1 MASQF
6 NIPLRDRSE
15 RARLI
20 STTPISRSMRVAII
34 AEWLSS
40 YAGSERVLEQMIACF
55 PEADVFAV
63 VNFLPEDER
72 GFLQGKVPKL
82 SFIQNL
88 PWARRHFRH
97 YLPLMP
103 LAVEQFDLSGY
114 DLILSNNHAVAKGV
128 IVGPDQFHISYIQ
141 SPMRYAWDLQSQYLR
156 EAGLARGIKGWL
168 VKWLLHRLRL
178 WDRQTANGVDLFLG
192 NSRFITRRI
201 WRVYRRESKVL
212 YPPVDVSRFTLHETK
227 EDFYLTASRMVP
239 YKRMDLIVEAFAGM
253 PDKRLVVI
261 GDGPEMAKVRAKAG
275 PNVSLMGYQPFEV
288 LRDYLQRA
296 KAFVFA
302 AEEDFG
308 ILPVEAQACGTPVIA
323 FGKGGALE
331 TIRGQTDQQP
341 TGIFF
346 DEQTPVSIQAAVL
359 AFEGMQD
366 RISPERCRENA
377 MRFSK
382 ERFRDEY
389 HGLVMAAWEE
399 FRSQGFI
406 RILASPK
413 IAGK

>member
-1 MASQF
+1 
-6 NIPLRDRSE
+6 
-15 RARLI
+15 
-20 STTPISRSMRVAII
+20 
-34 AEWLSS
+34 
-40 YAGSERVLEQMIACF
+40 
-55 PEADVFAV
+55 
-63 VNFLPEDER
+63 
-72 GFLQGKVPKL
+72 
-82 SFIQNL
+82 
-88 PWARRHFRH
+88 
-97 YLPLMP
+97 
-103 LAVEQFDLSGY
+103 
-114 DLILSNNHAVAKGV
+114 
-128 IVGPDQFHISYIQ
+128 
-141 SPMRYAWDLQSQYLR
+141 
-156 EAGLARGIKGWL
+156 
-168 VKWLLHRLRL
+168 
-178 WDRQTANGVDLFLG
+178 
-192 NSRFITRRI
+192 
-201 WRVYRRESKVL
+201 
-212 YPPVDVSRFTLHETK
+212 
-227 EDFYLTASRMVP
+227 MVP

-366 RISPERCRENA
+366 RISPEQCRENA

-406 RILASPK
+406 RR
-413 IAGK
+413 G

>member
-1 MASQF
+1 MK
-6 NIPLRDRSE
+6 
-15 RARLI
+15 
-20 STTPISRSMRVAII
+20 VAIVH
-34 AEWLSS
+34 EWLST

-63 VNFLPEDER
+63 VDFLPETER
-72 GFLQGKVPKL
+72 FFLLGKAPKV

-88 PWARRHFRH
+88 PRAGRYFRH

-128 IVGPDQFHISYIQ
+128 IVAPDQLHISYVQ

-156 EAGLARGIKGWL
+156 EAGLDRGVKSWL
-168 VKWLLHRLRL
+168 VRWLLHRMRS
-178 WDRQTANGVDLFLG
+178 WDRQTANGVDLFLA
-192 NSRFITRRI
+192 NSRFIAHRI
-201 WRVYRRESKVL
+201 WRVYRREAKVL
-212 YPPVDVSRFTLHETK
+212 YPPVDVSGFSLREIK

-239 YKRMDLIVEAFAGM
+239 YKRMDLIVEAFAGL

-261 GDGPEMAKVRAKAG
+261 GDGPEMAKVMAKAS
-275 PNVSLMGYQPFEV
+275 PNVALMGYQSFDV
-288 LRDYLQRA
+288 LRDHLQRA

-331 TIRGQTDQQP
+331 TIRGQTDERP
-341 TGIFF
+341 TGVFF
-346 DEQTPVSIQAAVL
+346 AEQTSAAIQSAVSM
-359 AFEGMQD
+359 FEAIQD
-366 RISPERCRENA
+366 RITPSQCRENA
-377 MRFSK
+377 MRFAV
-382 ERFRDEY
+382 ERFNKGY
-389 HGLVMAAWEE
+389 HSVVMAAWEE
-399 FRSQGFI
+399 FHSQGFI
-406 RILASPK
+406 RR
-413 IAGK
+413 G

>member
-1 MASQF
+1 
-6 NIPLRDRSE
+6 
-15 RARLI
+15 
-20 STTPISRSMRVAII
+20 MRVAII

-88 PWARRHFRH
+88 PWACRHFRH

-128 IVGPDQFHISYIQ
+128 IVGPDQFHISYVQ

-156 EAGLARGIKGWL
+156 EAGLGRGIKGWL

-308 ILPVEAQACGTPVIA
+308 ILPVEAQTCGTPVIA

-346 DEQTPVSIQAAVL
+346 DEQTPVSIQSAVL

-366 RISPERCRENA
+366 RISSERCRENA

-406 RILASPK
+406 RR
-413 IAGK
+413 G

>member
-1 MASQF
+1 
-6 NIPLRDRSE
+6 
-15 RARLI
+15 
-20 STTPISRSMRVAII
+20 
-34 AEWLSS
+34 
-40 YAGSERVLEQMIACF
+40 
-55 PEADVFAV
+55 
-63 VNFLPEDER
+63 
-72 GFLQGKVPKL
+72 
-82 SFIQNL
+82 
-88 PWARRHFRH
+88 
-97 YLPLMP
+97 MP

-128 IVGPDQFHISYIQ
+128 IVGPDQFHISYVQ

-156 EAGLARGIKGWL
+156 EAGLGRGIKGWL

-346 DEQTPVSIQAAVL
+346 DEQTPVSIQSAVL

>member
-1 MASQF
+1 LSRCGQLFANEVGIF
-6 NIPLRDRSE
+6 N
-15 RARLI
+15 
-20 STTPISRSMRVAII
+20 MRVAII
-34 AEWLSS
+34 AEWLST
-40 YAGSERVLEQMIACF
+40 YAGSERVLEKMIGCF

-63 VNFLPEDER
+63 VDFLPEAER
-72 GFLQGKVPKL
+72 GFLLGKRPKV
-82 SFIQNL
+82 SFIQRL
-88 PWARRHFRH
+88 PLARKYFRH
-97 YLPLMP
+97 YLPWMP
-103 LAVEQFDLSGY
+103 LAVEQFDLSAY
-114 DLILSNNHAVAKGV
+114 DVILSNSHAVAKG
-128 IVGPDQFHISYIQ
+128 IITGPNQLHISYVN
-141 SPMRYAWDLQSQYLR
+141 SPMRYAWDLQPQYLR
-156 EAGLARGIKGWL
+156 EAGLERGVKGWL
-168 VKWLLHRLRL
+168 VRWLLHRMRS
-178 WDRQTANGVDLFLG
+178 WDRQTANGVDLFLA
-192 NSRFITRRI
+192 NSRFIARRI
-201 WRVYRRESKVL
+201 WRVYRREAEVL
-212 YPPVDVSRFTLHETK
+212 YPPVDVSGFSLHETK

-308 ILPVEAQACGTPVIA
+308 ILPVEAQTCGTPVIA

-346 DEQTPVSIQAAVL
+346 DEQTPVSIQSAVL

-377 MRFSK
+377 MRFSE

-406 RILASPK
+406 RR
-413 IAGK
+413 G

>member
-1 MASQF
+1 MK
-6 NIPLRDRSE
+6 
-15 RARLI
+15 
-20 STTPISRSMRVAII
+20 VAIVH
-34 AEWLSS
+34 EWLST

-63 VNFLPEDER
+63 VDFLPETER
-72 GFLQGKVPKL
+72 FFLLGKAPKV

-88 PWARRHFRH
+88 PRAGRYFRH

-128 IVGPDQFHISYIQ
+128 IVAPDQLHISYVQ

-156 EAGLARGIKGWL
+156 EAGLDRGVKSWL
-168 VKWLLHRLRL
+168 VRWLLHRMRS
-178 WDRQTANGVDLFLG
+178 WDRHSANGVDVFLA
-192 NSRFITRRI
+192 NSRFIARRI

-212 YPPVDVSRFTLHETK
+212 YPPVDVSGFSLRETK

-239 YKRMDLIVEAFAGM
+239 YKRMDLIVEAFRGM
-253 PDKRLVVI
+253 PDKTLIVI
-261 GDGPEMAKVRAKAG
+261 GDGPEMAKIRAKAG
-275 PNVSLMGYQPFEV
+275 PNVTLMGYQPFDV

-331 TIRGQTDQQP
+331 TIRGQTDDRP
-341 TGIFF
+341 TGVFF
-346 DEQTPVSIQAAVL
+346 AEQTPVSIQATVSI
-359 AFEGMQD
+359 FEGMQD
-366 RISPERCRENA
+366 RITPEQCRENA
-377 MRFSK
+377 MRFSTQ
-382 ERFRDEY
+382 RFQREY
-389 HGLVMAAWEE
+389 LDFVMAAWKE
-399 FRSQGFI
+399 FK
-406 RILASPK
+406 ASL
-413 IAGK
+413 